1 MSLLCPVQVGI
12 LLATELPS
20 KRVLAFFM
28 GTMLILLTIGMTF
41 AMALVVEG
49 AVLLAFCRVIN
60 PEQRN
65 RRNPSDPAKLG

>member
-60 PEQRN
+60 PERRN